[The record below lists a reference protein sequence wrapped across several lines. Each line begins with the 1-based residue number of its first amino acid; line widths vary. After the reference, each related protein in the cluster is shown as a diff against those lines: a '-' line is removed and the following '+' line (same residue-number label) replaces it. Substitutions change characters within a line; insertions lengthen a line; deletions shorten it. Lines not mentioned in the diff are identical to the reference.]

1 MTCKEIWGVKWQYK
15 EVIIQIQNSR
25 NSTKEIALKNNNNKK
40 QFTKGKKEIG
50 RIYKLEET

>member
-1 MTCKEIWGVKWQYK
+1 MTTQGSNHPNPKFKKPYQGNCFKKK
-15 EVIIQIQNSR
+15 
-25 NSTKEIALKNNNNKK
+25 KKN